1 MKTLTFVQD
10 VYIYYIYLLLVDEY
24 SDMEEEAGPQVGDA
38 QKDEIAKKAEKE
50 KKREATVEMTIT
62 KEAPE
67 KGKVSIWTNKVTAQ
81 EQNLANF

>member
-38 QKDEIAKKAEKE
+38 QKDKIAKKAEKE

-62 KEAPE
+62 KEVPE
-67 KGKVSIWTNKVTAQ
+67 KDKVSIWTNKVTAQ

>member
-38 QKDEIAKKAEKE
+38 QKDKIAKKAEKE

-81 EQNLANF
+81 EQNLPNF

>member
-1 MKTLTFVQD
+1 MKILTFV
-10 VYIYYIYLLLVDEY
+10 YIYLLLVDEY

-38 QKDEIAKKAEKE
+38 QKDKKIARKAEKE
-50 KKREATVEMTIT
+50 NKREATVEMTIT

-81 EQNLANF
+81 EQNLPNF